1 MTMRLY
7 FLASSELKSHTV
19 IQNPGWMVQSHL
31 GKLLIL
37 SMFNKIMVSLCSI
50 TQMQTHNSLIQI
62 SKSSQSNIFYYN
74 TQDFA
79 SLRE

>member
-37 SMFNKIMVSLCSI
+37 INV
-50 TQMQTHNSLIQI
+50 
-62 SKSSQSNIFYYN
+62 
-74 TQDFA
+74 
-79 SLRE
+79 